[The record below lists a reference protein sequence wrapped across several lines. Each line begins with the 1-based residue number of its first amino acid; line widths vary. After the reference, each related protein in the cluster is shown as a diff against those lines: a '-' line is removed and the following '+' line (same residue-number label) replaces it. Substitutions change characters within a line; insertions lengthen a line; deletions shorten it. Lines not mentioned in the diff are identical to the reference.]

1 MDSRTGE
8 KFCVTEIM
16 NPIRPGGHHD
26 KRKSTYSRPDIPN
39 GMAGVAT
46 VRALTLRVF
55 DFKADSTGYD
65 YGKSF

>member
-1 MDSRTGE
+1 
-8 KFCVTEIM
+8 M